1 MKIRNFIMAGFLGLA
16 MTCFMACNNNAEQ
29 AADTTAPETTEVE
42 GCCEH
47 HECCEGQE
55 GECCNHEGECCNKEG
70 ECCKGQEGCNHECNH
85 EGECCNK

>member
-16 MTCFMACNNNAEQ
+16 MTCFIACNNNAEQ
-29 AADTTAPETTEVE
+29 AADTTTPETTEVE

-55 GECCNHEGECCNKEG
+55 ADSCCNHEGECC
-70 ECCKGQEGCNHECNH
+70 KGHEGCNHECNH
-85 EGECCNK
+85 EHQGECCNK